1 MDTTEKEIEMG
12 ANVIATKIKPPKE
25 VKERIYTKIVKER
38 GFIYVQ
44 RNQEDAFSEF

>member
-25 VKERIYTKIVKER
+25 VKEKNIY
-38 GFIYVQ
+38 
-44 RNQEDAFSEF
+44 

>member
-25 VKERIYTKIVKER
+25 VKERIYTKIVKE
-38 GFIYVQ
+38 FWMAILILHILL
-44 RNQEDAFSEF
+44 F